1 MTISSLPKE
10 RTAILI
16 MDCQNNIV
24 HEDGKLGGHLTD
36 GAMPR
41 YIKEHG
47 ILENIKILAEAGR
60 VASVPIIH
68 VRHAYRPDYRDL
80 LEHIRVFRTIK
91 EQGALKD
98 GSWGAEF
105 HTDLTPESEDLVIT
119 KTRVSS
125 FYASSLEAILNS
137 QGLTHLVLTGIATD
151 GVVEGTAR
159 DGADRGYHVFIP
171 EDCCAALDENA
182 HEVILAGGLSGLATV
197 CQSQEI
203 IRALQ

>member
-1 MTISSLPKE
+1 M
-10 RTAILI
+10 
-16 MDCQNNIV
+16 
-24 HEDGKLGGHLTD
+24 
-36 GAMPR
+36 
-41 YIKEHG
+41 
-47 ILENIKILAEAGR
+47 
-60 VASVPIIH
+60 
-68 VRHAYRPDYRDL
+68 
-80 LEHIRVFRTIK
+80 
-91 EQGALKD
+91 
-98 GSWGAEF
+98 
-105 HTDLTPESEDLVIT
+105 EDLVIT

-197 CQSQEI
+197 CKSQEI